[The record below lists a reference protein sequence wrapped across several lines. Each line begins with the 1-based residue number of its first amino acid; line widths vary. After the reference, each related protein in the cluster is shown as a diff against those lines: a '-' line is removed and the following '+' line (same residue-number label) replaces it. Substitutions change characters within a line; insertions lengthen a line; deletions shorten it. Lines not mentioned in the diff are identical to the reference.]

1 MLFYLHCGRGFNCL
15 YRGWMKNVSQVVL
28 FVVICKTIL
37 VLTNCQVTLDTFE
50 HHCSHHTF
58 HWTHVTSLF
67 HGIAARPVH
76 IVTCFR
82 SYDVSRS
89 WGWSPYMHGW
99 SRLTHSPCQHLSVRG
114 ESKICMRFSSH
125 HMTIK
130 GCNCSQW
137 PGPRVGKKAF
147 CPLPFSKTGRVAI
160 GHLICNANMP
170 HLTVIM
176 HHNCRLYH
184 IPAFMVIIAFSVWIM
199 NVCQE
204 AHVSLVLPHH
214 ICQVT
219 PDPYLNVTT
228 FQSRCLRFVVLG
240 HALSMHP
247 LSTTTENFFP
257 GPSGQTGQGK
267 KRSCPCTLHGQI
279 LLSPLSD

>member
-125 HMTIK
+125 RMTIK

-137 PGPRVGKKAF
+137 PGPRVGKRAF
-147 CPLPFSKTGRVAI
+147 LSTSIFEDWPCSYWPSYLQCQHAPFYG
-160 GHLICNANMP
+160 CNAPQLPSLSHSCIHVDNCLLCVDHECLSGGTCLSCP
-170 HLTVIM
+170 STPQLSSHPWPLLEC
-176 HHNCRLYH
+176 HNVSISVSSVCGPWACPFYASSLYH
-184 IPAFMVIIAFSVWIM
+184 NRKFFSW
-199 NVCQE
+199 
-204 AHVSLVLPHH
+204 AKWS
-214 ICQVT
+214 
-219 PDPYLNVTT
+219 D
-228 FQSRCLRFVVLG
+228 R
-240 HALSMHP
+240 
-247 LSTTTENFFP
+247 
-257 GPSGQTGQGK
+257 SG
-267 KRSCPCTLHGQI
+267 
-279 LLSPLSD
+279 